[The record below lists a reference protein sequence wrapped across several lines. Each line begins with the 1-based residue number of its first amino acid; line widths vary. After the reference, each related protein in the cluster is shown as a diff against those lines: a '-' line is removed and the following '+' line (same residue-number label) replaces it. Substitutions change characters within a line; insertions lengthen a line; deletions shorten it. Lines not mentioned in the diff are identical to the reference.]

1 MKHPLIRLAASL
13 PLATLAACQGLGSDD
28 ESTLDLEDQL
38 TGRDPRLDAVLSDRE
53 TYRAQVSIAEVV
65 PDGEGLFNLR
75 REFLGDPNV
84 YFYPASSI
92 KTAAAVVA
100 LLWLNAVND
109 EVQPRGSAGFGLDTE
124 LTYRALFDD
133 EVDEDRDESHLDGG
147 SITVGH
153 ELRKLSIVS
162 DNRAYNRFYEL
173 VGQERL
179 DQYLE
184 RAGFPG
190 FHLVHRLSEFRS
202 PEDNRRLPAIQ
213 LRGPLPGRTL
223 NLEERTTAPLPT
235 PPEMPGLDTG
245 RAFMRGGERVDEP
258 FDFRAKNRVPLVELQ
273 DFLVELVRP
282 EVDTGRPG
290 FPGLTIDQR
299 AFLLKAMA
307 ELPADSTDPVYD
319 PERYPDD
326 FVKFL
331 LPGLREVRDDGRWR
345 IYNKVGLA
353 YGFTVE
359 NAYVEDSTTGR
370 GLFVAA
376 TLYTNPNEVLNDGV
390 YGYDE
395 LAFPFYAG
403 LGKLV
408 GERLVGEE

>member
-1 MKHPLIRLAASL
+1 MHALNRIAAGL
-13 PLATLAACQGLGSDD
+13 PLLALAGCQLLAGGPLYVGPPPDLDTLLSDA
-28 ESTLDLEDQL
+28 
-38 TGRDPRLDAVLSDRE
+38 DPRLKAVLDERE
-53 TYRAQVSIAEVV
+53 TYRVQIAIAEVV
-65 PDGEGLFNLR
+65 PDGSGSFGLR
-75 REFLGDPNV
+75 RGFLGDPNV

-92 KTAAAVVA
+92 KTAGAVA
-100 LLWLNAVND
+100 GLLELNALNA
-109 EVQPRGSAGFGLDTE
+109 ERGTAFGLDTE
-124 LTYRALFDD
+124 LAYRALLDD
-133 EVDEDRDESHLDGG
+133 EVDEDTDPSHLDGG
-147 SITVGH
+147 RITVGH

-173 VGQERL
+173 VGQDRL
-179 DQYLE
+179 DAWMAA
-184 RAGFPG
+184 AGFPG

-202 PEDNRRLPAIQ
+202 AEDNRRFPRVELS
-213 LRGPLPGRTL
+213 GPRAG
-223 NLEERTTAPLPT
+223 EQFAFDERTSAALPQ
-235 PPEMPGLDTG
+235 PPEIPGLDAG
-245 RAFMRGGERVDEP
+245 RAHLAGGERIEQP
-258 FDFRAKNRVPLVELQ
+258 LDFRPKNRVPLVELQ

-282 EVDTGRPG
+282 EVDTGRLG
-290 FPGLTIDQR
+290 FPNLTTEQR
-299 AFLLKAMA
+299 AFLLEAMA
-307 ELPADSTDPVYD
+307 ELPPDSADPVYD

-359 NAYVEDSTTGR
+359 NAYVEDRTTGR

-403 LGKLV
+403 LGKVVGEWLV
-408 GERLVGEE
+408 GDD